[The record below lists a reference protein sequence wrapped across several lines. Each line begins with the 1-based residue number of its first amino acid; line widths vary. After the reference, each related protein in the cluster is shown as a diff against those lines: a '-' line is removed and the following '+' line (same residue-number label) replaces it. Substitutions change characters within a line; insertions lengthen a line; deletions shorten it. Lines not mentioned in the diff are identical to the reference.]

1 MGKRKKTKKILIDF
15 MRDVYM
21 LIVMNRTEKEKRHY
35 LGAIESREE
44 A

>member
-1 MGKRKKTKKILIDF
+1 MDF
-15 MRDVYM
+15 MRCIHM